1 MIIDEINSGW
11 GLIVHLTVVIS
22 NKFNFESNK
31 YELYP
36 MGNFSKI
43 IAKESKIAGELYNI
57 FAIFKN
63 FNFNIEI

>member
-22 NKFNFESNK
+22 NKFSFESTK

-43 IAKESKIAGELYNI
+43 ASKETKIVGELYKKI
-57 FAIFKN
+57 LFIYCFA
-63 FNFNIEI
+63 

>member
-43 IAKESKIAGELYNI
+43 FVKESKLVGEL
-57 FAIFKN
+57 
-63 FNFNIEI
+63 